1 MANNLLPNERQIMS
15 GRFTFT
21 AGNTLTAAQLNTN
34 VMNGILYKTQVG
46 TSTVSL
52 TSNATWSYGAVNV
65 TNLSGF
71 TQNPYVVATAEA
83 TTTTSPVLTH
93 VNVTST
99 TAMTVYMFRAGASTA
114 STTVRWLAMQATS
127 TTSAG
132 S

>member
-1 MANNLLPNERQIMS
+1 MS

-21 AGNTLTAAQLNTN
+21 AGNTLTAAQINTN
-34 VMNGILYKTQVG
+34 VMDGIPYKMQAG
-46 TSTVSL
+46 TSSVAL

-71 TQNPYVVATAEA
+71 TVNPYVMATAEA
-83 TTTTSPVLTH
+83 TTTTTPVVCH

-99 TAMTVYMFRAGASTA
+99 TAMTVYMFRVGASTA
-114 STTVRWLAMQATS
+114 STTVRWLAIQATS
-127 TTSAG
+127 STAAG

>member
-1 MANNLLPNERQIMS
+1 MS

-46 TSTVSL
+46 TSSVSL
-52 TSNATWSYGAVNV
+52 TSSATWSYGAVNV

-71 TQNPYVVATAEA
+71 TQNPYVIATAEA

-127 TTSAG
+127 TTAAG